1 LETPCVNVCLLD
13 AETGLCVGCGRT
25 IDEIARWATMNDGER
40 RAIMAALPER
50 MERSERAK
58 GLDVTTWAA
67 LFILALGAMLLV
79 SNESGM
85 IAGLDSTT
93 FGYVAVFLALIIY
106 LGGGMLGSYSGRV
119 GAMLRD
125 AVTWLALGLGMV
137 TLYAYKDDLV
147 PIAARVVGEL
157 LPGSAMTVEESTNGL
172 TEVKLRRR
180 LDGHFTANVEVNGK
194 TISMI
199 VDTGASTI
207 VLRPEDAKKAGVDI
221 SNLNYR
227 VPVLTANGRTV
238 AARVYLD
245 KVAIGPLDRQRV
257 EALVTQ
263 PGAMTQSLLG
273 MSFLSR
279 LRSYEFTGDFLTLRG

>member
-1 LETPCVNVCLLD
+1 
-13 AETGLCVGCGRT
+13 
-25 IDEIARWATMNDGER
+25 
-40 RAIMAALPER
+40 
-50 MERSERAK
+50 
-58 GLDVTTWAA
+58 
-67 LFILALGAMLLV
+67 
-79 SNESGM
+79 
-85 IAGLDSTT
+85 
-93 FGYVAVFLALIIY
+93 
-106 LGGGMLGSYSGRV
+106 MLGSYSGRA

-125 AVTWLALGLGMV
+125 AVTWLALGLGVV
-137 TLYAYKDDLV
+137 TLYAYKDDLM

-157 LPGSAMTVEESTNGL
+157 LPGSAMTIEESSNGL
-172 TEVKLRRR
+172 TEVRLRRR

-207 VLRPEDAKKAGVDI
+207 VLRPEDAKRAGVDI
-221 SNLNYR
+221 LNLTYR

-257 EALVTQ
+257 EALVAQ
-263 PGAMTQSLLG
+263 PGAMAQSLLG

>member
-1 LETPCVNVCLLD
+1 
-13 AETGLCVGCGRT
+13 
-25 IDEIARWATMNDGER
+25 
-40 RAIMAALPER
+40 
-50 MERSERAK
+50 
-58 GLDVTTWAA
+58 VTTWLA
-67 LFILALGAMLLV
+67 LFILALGAMFLV
-79 SNESGM
+79 SNKSGM
-85 IAGLDSTT
+85 IAGIDSTT
-93 FGYVAVFLALIIY
+93 FGYVAVFLALLVYI
-106 LGGGMLGSYSGRV
+106 GGGMFARYGGRAS
-119 GAMLRD
+119 AMLRD
-125 AVTWLALGLGMV
+125 AVTWLALGLGLV
-137 TLYAYKDDLV
+137 TLYAYKDELM

-172 TEVKLRRR
+172 TEVRLRRR

-207 VLRPEDAKKAGVDI
+207 VLRPEDAAKAGIDV
-221 SNLNYR
+221 SRLTYK

-238 AARVYLD
+238 AARVYVD

-257 EALVTQ
+257 EALVAQ

-279 LRSYEFTGDFLTLRG
+279 LRSYEFSGDFLTLRG